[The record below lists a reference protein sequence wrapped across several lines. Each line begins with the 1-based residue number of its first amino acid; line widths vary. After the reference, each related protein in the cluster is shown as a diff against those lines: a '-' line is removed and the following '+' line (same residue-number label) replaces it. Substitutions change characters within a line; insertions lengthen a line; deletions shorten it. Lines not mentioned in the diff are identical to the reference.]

1 MVTMTQTLE
10 QRMDRARRLHAQGYN
25 CSQCVV
31 MVFDDVHGLD
41 PMLSARTAAGLGR
54 GVGGCMLTCGTV
66 TGMAIA
72 AGLIS
77 YATPSDKQRLYTDVR
92 ALADEF
98 KAINGSTV
106 CGELL
111 KPGRKPC
118 MELITDAIT
127 ILHNRLK

>member
-1 MVTMTQTLE
+1 MVKTSLTLE
-10 QRMDRARRLHAQGYN
+10 QRIERARRLHAQGYN
-25 CSQCVV
+25 CSQCVL

-41 PMLSARTAAGLGR
+41 PATSARVAAGLGK
-54 GVGGCMLTCGTV
+54 GVGGCMQTCGTV

-77 YATPSDKQRLYTDVR
+77 YASPADKQRTYADVHTM
-92 ALADEF
+92 ADEF
-98 KAINGSTV
+98 KSLNGSTL

-118 MELITDAIT
+118 MELIADAIT